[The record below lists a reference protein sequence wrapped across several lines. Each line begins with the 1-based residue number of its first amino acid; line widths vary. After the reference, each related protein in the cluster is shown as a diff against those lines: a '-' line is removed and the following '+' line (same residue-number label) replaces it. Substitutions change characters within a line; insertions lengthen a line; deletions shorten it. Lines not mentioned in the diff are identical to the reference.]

1 MRTLRRLRGEF
12 NGFLQ
17 HVSRAFARTGVATS
31 CYWKKTSS
39 RKSVQIL
46 FYGLDRVIECDF
58 DVPNFLDVGTSRCFA
73 SFETSKNERGDVFG
87 E

>member
-1 MRTLRRLRGEF
+1 MQTLRGEI

-17 HVSRAFARTGVATS
+17 HVSRAFAWTVVAIS

-39 RKSVQIL
+39 RKSLKIL
-46 FYGLDRVIECDF
+46 FYGLDRVIECEF
-58 DVPNFLDVGTSRCFA
+58 DVSTFLDVGTSRCFA